1 MKNHVI
7 PNSNKIIFQLIYSA
21 LFVLIGANHLY
32 AKSHLSNTFTVNKTS
47 LFIQNTEIDKD
58 YVFFIDSLW
67 KIDQFVRK
75 SHKYRKARKYI
86 IAFKKDSSLLDTKE
100 YMMSKKLISE
110 WEEID
115 SLNSIA
121 LIKKIKSSG
130 FPTKEKIGEKHFN
143 HFFEMLVH
151 FGYHDLQNEFLSIL
165 DEALTD
171 SIIEP
176 SMYAYIKDS
185 YLFRY
190 LDKQEY
196 YQYQCF
202 MFRELQ
208 NEQKEQVINNRKAIG
223 ISNNEF
229 KDSGFIATW
238 E

>member
-1 MKNHVI
+1 
-7 PNSNKIIFQLIYSA
+7 
-21 LFVLIGANHLY
+21 
-32 AKSHLSNTFTVNKTS
+32 
-47 LFIQNTEIDKD
+47 
-58 YVFFIDSLW
+58 
-67 KIDQFVRK
+67 
-75 SHKYRKARKYI
+75 
-86 IAFKKDSSLLDTKE
+86 
-100 YMMSKKLISE
+100 
-110 WEEID
+110 
-115 SLNSIA
+115 
-121 LIKKIKSSG
+121 
-130 FPTKEKIGEKHFN
+130 
-143 HFFEMLVH
+143 MLVH